1 MTAETTTSFDLDA
14 FKRGYEEWDIETILG
29 LYADEVELVQID
41 RDNPPNSPRTRH
53 GKEVFRGMFEHCAAV
68 GAKAKVENA
77 VTGDDRAA
85 ATVTCEFPGGRK
97 VVANSILELE
107 GGRIVRELD
116 VQLGDP
122 K

>member
-1 MTAETTTSFDLDA
+1 M
-14 FKRGYEEWDIETILG
+14 RH
-29 LYADEVELVQID
+29 ADEPKLAEDGFVVAPLA
-41 RDNPPNSPRTRH
+41 
-53 GKEVFRGMFEHCAAV
+53 VFAHCAAV

-77 VTGDDRAA
+77 AAGDGRAA
-85 ATVTCEFPGGRK
+85 TTVTCEFPGGRK